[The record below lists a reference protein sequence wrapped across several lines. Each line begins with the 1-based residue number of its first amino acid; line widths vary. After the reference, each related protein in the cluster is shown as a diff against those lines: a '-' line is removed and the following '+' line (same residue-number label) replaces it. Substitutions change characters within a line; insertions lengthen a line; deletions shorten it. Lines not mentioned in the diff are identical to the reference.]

1 MKEWYLHLHP
11 AWESFSAKSESEN
24 LLHSDRSCN
33 MTKYDQKWRSI
44 SMESWTKPIKIFHLD
59 QFWHPCP
66 AVLCAPESIRQYVR
80 VKACACVEGTS
91 ATERRNYGW
100 EKKEDE
106 MGARQFSAR
115 AQRTQTNATSPLGK
129 DDQRQ
134 NWYDDASADGRQ
146 TVPCRPNKKSF
157 WLKKCKNRRTN
168 ILLVGFHLLK
178 YNEHLGTYVHNVS
191 FPELHIFS
199 VGSNEIYQYDLFQ
212 IF

>member
-1 MKEWYLHLHP
+1 M
-11 AWESFSAKSESEN
+11 
-24 LLHSDRSCN
+24 
-33 MTKYDQKWRSI
+33 WRSI
-44 SMESWTKPIKIFHLD
+44 SVGSWTKTIKIFHLD
-59 QFWHPCP
+59 QFWYPCRVWTRKHPSIC
-66 AVLCAPESIRQYVR
+66 ESEGLRMRRRNISDREEKLWMGEEGGWNGRTAIQR
-80 VKACACVEGTS
+80 ACAENPDKCNISTRQRRS
-91 ATERRNYGW
+91 AP
-100 EKKEDE
+100 KL
-106 MGARQFSAR
+106 MH
-115 AQRTQTNATSPLGK
+115 
-129 DDQRQ
+129 
-134 NWYDDASADGRQ
+134 DDASADGRQ